1 MFDNIKQV
9 YVYKLL
15 YDGEWVNSKNDGLI
29 EIFSPS
35 DNSLVGKVQA
45 MSKNEVD
52 KFLSNSKN
60 AQKSWAE
67 VPLYERSRLL
77 HQAANLLE
85 ENLDPISNMLQKE
98 IAKDKASADA
108 EVKRTADFIRYT
120 ADSGKNLEGETLVGD
135 NFPGFNR
142 SKLSFVTRHPL
153 GVVLAI
159 SPFNYPVNLAAS
171 KIAPAL
177 ISGNSV
183 VLKPA
188 TQGAISSLMLCQVFN
203 EAGIPRGVL
212 NTIIGKS
219 SEIGDYLVTHSDID
233 FINFTGST
241 EVGKHIALIA
251 GMVPMIMELGG
262 KDAAI
267 VLSDANLGNA
277 AKAIVSGAYS
287 YSGQRCTAVK
297 RVLVMEDVADKLI
310 SIMER
315 EITLL
320 KVGLPQE
327 GASVTPLI
335 DTKAADFVE
344 ELINDALVKGAKL
357 LTGNKRVGN
366 LIYPT
371 LLDNVSLNMRIAW
384 EEPFGPVLP
393 IIRVRSIDEAINIAN
408 KSKYGLQSSV
418 FTNNINHAFKISERL
433 EVGTVQ
439 INNKSERSPDHFP
452 FLGVKSSGL
461 GTQGIKYSIE
471 AMTRPKVTVLNL
483 K

>member
-1 MFDNIKQV
+1 MDDG
-9 YVYKLL
+9 VYKLL
-15 YDGEWVNSKNDGLI
+15 YDGQWINSNSKELI
-29 EIFSPS
+29 EIISPCT
-35 DNSLVGKVQA
+35 NLPIGKIQA
-45 MSKNEVD
+45 LSKVEVD
-52 KFLSNSKN
+52 TILLSSKN
-60 AQKSWAE
+60 AQKQWSM
-67 VPLYERSRLL
+67 VPLYERAKLL
-77 HQAANLLE
+77 HKAASILE
-85 ENLDPISNMLQKE
+85 ENLEQISNMLQLE
-98 IAKDKASADA
+98 ISKDKASS
-108 EVKRTADFIRYT
+108 ESEIKRTADFIRYT
-120 ADSGKNLEGETLVGD
+120 ADAGKNLEGEALVGD
-135 NFPGFNR
+135 NFPGFSKN
-142 SKLSFVTRHPL
+142 KLSFITRHPL

-159 SPFNYPVNLAAS
+159 SPFNYPINLAAS

-188 TQGAISSLMLCQVFN
+188 TQGAISSLMLCDIFK
-203 EAGIPRGVL
+203 EAGLPNGVL
-212 NTIIGKS
+212 NVVTGKS
-219 SEIGDYLVTHSDID
+219 SEIGDYLVTHRDID

-267 VLSDANLGNA
+267 VLSDADIDNT
-277 AKAIVSGAYS
+277 AKSIVSGAYS

-297 RVLVMEDVADKLI
+297 RVLVMNSVADKLVNL
-310 SIMER
+310 MEK
-315 EITLL
+315 EIASL

-327 GASVTPLI
+327 GASITPLI
-335 DTKAADFVE
+335 DKKAADFVE
-344 ELINDALVKGAKL
+344 DLIHDAIIKGAKL
-357 LTGNKRVGN
+357 VIGNKRTGN

-371 LLDNVSLNMRIAW
+371 LFDNVSLDMRIAW

-393 IIRVRSIDEAINIAN
+393 VIRVNSIDEAINIAN

-418 FTNNINHAFKISERL
+418 FTSNINNAFMIAEKL

-471 AMTRPKVTVLNL
+471 AMTRPKVTVINL
-483 K
+483 Q